1 MKINPSPEAAASR
14 AANVFAWK
22 NETANEL
29 LRIQFLRTRKY
40 FICKDDKGLVR
51 LCKQKSGYIQS
62 ILKKKTQM
70 ASALCISRH
79 FLKARQDP
87 VNPQNISEYTAP
99 NILTPC
105 Q

>member
-62 ILKKKTQM
+62 ILKKNHKWRVHY
-70 ASALCISRH
+70 AFRDIS
-79 FLKARQDP
+79 LKLAK
-87 VNPQNISEYTAP
+87 
-99 NILTPC
+99 IL
-105 Q
+105 